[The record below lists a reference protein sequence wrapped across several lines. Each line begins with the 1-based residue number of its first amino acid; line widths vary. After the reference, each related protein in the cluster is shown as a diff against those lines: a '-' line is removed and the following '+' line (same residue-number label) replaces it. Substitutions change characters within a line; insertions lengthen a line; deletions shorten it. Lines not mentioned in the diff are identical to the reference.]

1 MAQKARFYKTTKGF
15 NAEVLVAKAVAYTTD
30 ATYAL
35 FVANAVDGEIGVYN
49 ADTNALIGSN
59 VPITAGTR
67 YFIAQK
73 KAGTIF
79 KTTPAVFGVGT
90 AKKTAY
96 TAPVKQVATVTIA
109 GVIGTNYNVGDE
121 ISIKVIETTP
131 GHEPFPT
138 VTYDYTV
145 KAADTPTTIA
155 TALRAQINNASDIRH
170 RDGQRFVVASGAA
183 GAIIL
188 TAEYFGSSFRVATP
202 GKAYE
207 VASVVYTTPYKQ
219 GSGYSEG
226 VASMEVEGQIYD
238 GITTQY
244 PGGVFAP
251 SDFPSTPTYTV
262 DGETYDIY
270 NLRPWKDEFS
280 PTPVNRHHHLWNAII
295 AIPLSG
301 TNPALA
307 MSTIFGFTAPV

>member
-59 VPITAGTR
+59 IPITAGTR
-67 YFIAQK
+67 FFIAQK
-73 KAGTIF
+73 KGSTVF
-79 KTTPAVFGVGT
+79 KTTPSIHGSGT
-90 AKKTAY
+90 VKKTAY
-96 TAPVKQVATVTIA
+96 TAPVKQVTTVTVA
-109 GVIGTNYNVGDE
+109 GTIGTNFNIGDE

-170 RDGQRFVVASGAA
+170 RDGQRFVVASGSA
-183 GAIIL
+183 GAVVL

-202 GKAYE
+202 GKAFE

-244 PGGVFAP
+244 PGGVF
-251 SDFPSTPTYTV
+251 SSNDFPSSPTYTV

-270 NLRPWKDEFS
+270 NFIPVKNEKS
-280 PTPVNRHHHLWNAII
+280 PTPINQHHHYWNAIV
-295 AIPLSG
+295 AAPLSG

-307 MSTIFGFTAPV
+307 LSTIFGFTAPV